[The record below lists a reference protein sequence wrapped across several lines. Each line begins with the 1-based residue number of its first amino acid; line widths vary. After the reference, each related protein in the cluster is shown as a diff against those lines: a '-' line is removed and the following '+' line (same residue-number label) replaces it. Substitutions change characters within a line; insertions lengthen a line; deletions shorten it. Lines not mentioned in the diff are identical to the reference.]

1 MINYYGKQR
10 QFKLNLAAF
19 GLFLIF
25 VLNVNNN
32 SAQKN
37 FVSEADVKFE
47 NEAYFTAIDLY
58 KKGEVKEKDIREKG
72 RINFQLAECYR
83 YSVEPAQAQT
93 YYQRA
98 IKLKFQEENQEIF
111 LLLADVLKEQ
121 GEYQSALENINKF
134 LELNPEDK
142 KASDALVSCKK
153 AIEWKEN
160 PTKHMI
166 QNEILINSD
175 HYDFAP
181 TWGDKKHDVLIFA
194 SAREG
199 STGDGI
205 DARTG
210 ESFMDL
216 WSTTRDNNGKWSE
229 PQLLPNSI
237 NTKDN
242 EGPAVMSKKGD
253 KIFFTRCPREKK
265 INLGC
270 EIFEAEKKG
279 NSWTQAEKIQLK
291 PDGADTLSCGHPA
304 INSTMRFMIF
314 SADFPGG
321 YGGKDLWISEYDKR
335 EDSWMSPTNLGSTV
349 NTEGDEMFPY
359 LAEDNSLYFS
369 SNGYVG
375 LGGLD
380 VFKAV
385 NTGDK
390 TWGEPVNLQWPI
402 NSPEHDFGII
412 FERGT
417 DKRGYITSSREDLGG
432 KGKDDLYNF
441 NLPEIQ
447 FSLSVFVSNKETN
460 EQIPGVTIK
469 VTGIDTSTAGGIV
482 SEYVQTTD
490 GEGKAIFEEISKG
503 KRYILKEMIYE
514 IEVEKDSFLVAR
526 NQISTINEENSK
538 RFLEEVYLIP
548 IVDESGEAAIIDFPE
563 VQYALDK
570 AELLVDDNVNSEDSL
585 DFLYTTLTD
594 NPNIVIELQA
604 HTDCRGSDKYNKKLS
619 QRRAQSCVDYLISK
633 GIPKERMVPVGYGE
647 DRPRMEGLEC
657 GSIDRLSTK
666 EEQEAAHQKNRRTQF
681 IVLSTDY
688 SPGLDE

>member
-1 MINYYGKQR
+1 MIKYNQKTELRNIRNFNY
-10 QFKLNLAAF
+10 FLS
-19 GLFLIF
+19 LIF
-25 VLNVNNN
+25 IIAFSSY

-37 FVSEADVKFE
+37 FISDADVKFD
-47 NEAYFTAIDLY
+47 NEAYFSAIDLY
-58 KKGEVKEKDIREKG
+58 KKGEVKEKDIKEKG

-98 IKLKFQEENQEIF
+98 IKLKYHEKDASIY

-121 GEYQSALENINKF
+121 GEYQTALENIKKY
-134 LELNPEDK
+134 LELNAEDT
-142 KASDALVSCKK
+142 KATEALESCEK

-175 HYDFAP
+175 HYDFSP
-181 TWGDKKHDVLIFA
+181 TWGDKKHNVLIFA

-242 EGPAVMSKKGD
+242 EGPAVLSSKGD
-253 KIFFTRCPREKK
+253 QIFFTRCPREKK

-270 EIFEAEKKG
+270 EIFHAEKKG
-279 NSWTQAEKIQLK
+279 NSWTQAEKVQLK
-291 PDGADTLSCGHPA
+291 PEGADTLSCGHPA
-304 INSTMRFMIF
+304 INSTMRYMIF

-335 EDSWMSPTNLGSTV
+335 EDSWLSPTNLGADI
-349 NTEGDEMFPY
+349 NTDGDEMFPY
-359 LAEDNSLYFS
+359 LSDNNTLYFS
-369 SNGYVG
+369 SNGYIG

-380 VFKAV
+380 VFKAES
-385 NTGDK
+385 TGDK
-390 TWGEPVNLQWPI
+390 TWDNAENLKYPI

-412 FERGT
+412 FERGS
-417 DKRGYITSSREDLGG
+417 DKRGYITSSRVDLGG

-447 FSLSVFVSNKETN
+447 FSLSVFVSNKESN
-460 EQIPGVTIK
+460 LQIPGVTIK

-503 KRYILKEMIYE
+503 KRYILKDMVYE

-548 IVDESGEAAIIDFPE
+548 IVDESGEAAVIDFPE

-570 AELLVDDNVNSEDSL
+570 AELLIDENVSSEDSL
-585 DFLYTTLTD
+585 DFLYATLLD

-657 GSIDRLSTK
+657 GAIDKLSTK

-688 SPGLDE
+688 SPDSEE